1 MSDQICPLVKI
12 CGVRDA
18 DAAAVAADSGADM
31 IGMIFADARRKVDVE
46 AARGIRD
53 LLGKR
58 VTIFE
63 STADALAGARIDA
76 GRPLLVGVFARQRAE
91 EIVDL
96 LDLVDLDVVQ
106 LSGGEDPA
114 FAARIPRP
122 VIRATH
128 VSADSTA
135 ADLLADAAKAPPT
148 VTLLDAYSRQG
159 GGSGEAF
166 DWDKARAVAE
176 ARPIVLAGGLTPE
189 NAGEAVE
196 VVRPWAV
203 DVSSGV
209 ETGGVKDHAKI
220 RAFVA
225 AVKGAVPA

>member
-1 MSDQICPLVKI
+1 MSDPARPLVKI
-12 CGVRDA
+12 CGVRDV
-18 DAAAVAADSGADM
+18 DAARTAADSGADM
-31 IGMIFADARRKVDVE
+31 IGMIFADARRKVDVQ

-53 LLGKR
+53 LLGGR
-58 VTIFE
+58 VAIFE
-63 STADALAGARIDA
+63 STAESLSNARIDA

-91 EIVDL
+91 EIIRL
-96 LDLVDLDVVQ
+96 LDVVDLDVVQ

-159 GGSGEAF
+159 GGAGESF
-166 DWDKARAVAE
+166 DWGKARAVAE
-176 ARPIVLAGGLTPE
+176 ARPVMLAGGLSPG
-189 NAGEAVE
+189 NVAEAVE
-196 VVRPWAV
+196 IVRPWAV

-220 RAFVA
+220 RAFTA
-225 AVKGAVPA
+225 AVEGAVPA